1 MINIHRKMKEMKF
14 KSKMILQVHDELVF
28 DVYKNE
34 IHEMK
39 ILVKELMENALPLD
53 VPILTEIG
61 IGDNWLE
68 AH

>member
-1 MINIHRKMKEMKF
+1 MKEMKF